1 MLWYFIQLALA
12 PIFPIFFKR
21 LQGKNLKRVRVKAP
35 VFIAMNHPNSFMDS
49 MGFTGLLFLPKTFY
63 MARGDAFK
71 NKIIAAIIQSI
82 GLVPIFRF
90 KDVGYES
97 AKQNVESFKT
107 VYKLLDEKSKIMV
120 FAEGL
125 SMQERRLIPLKKGT
139 AKMALSYLEQGG
151 RPDIQI
157 LPVGVTYSTP
167 SKFRGDAYYQ
177 VGEPIYVKDY
187 YEAYKQN
194 GPQTILKLTKV
205 IEDGLKPLTLSL
217 ANKEN
222 DVLIEQLQPILK
234 RQFIEEHHLNYNKLE
249 HQQQYWEFIVSK
261 LNEIT
266 AEKPQE
272 IIGFRKQVDDYTRQ
286 LHQLNLRDHLISLSV
301 KNKTLV
307 TVVNVFLL
315 IVGFPFYVV
324 GKTLNIIPYYFA
336 KRVADKKCKEIEFY
350 SAVNFGVGSIL
361 IIFLSPVE
369 LLLVGL
375 VFGNWKA
382 VLIYALLKS
391 VCGLIG
397 LHYSIFKKKMLG
409 AFSLRKIKNTAPTL
423 LKSLQHQRAQI
434 VNFINK

>member
-1 MLWYFIQLALA
+1 MLWYFLQLALA

-21 LQGKNLKRVRVKAP
+21 LQGENLKRARVKAP

-49 MGFTGLLFLPKTFY
+49 MGFTGVLFLPKTFY

-90 KDVGYES
+90 KDVGYEN

-107 VYKLLDEKSKIMV
+107 VYKLLDDKSKIMV

-151 RPDIQI
+151 RDDVQI

-187 YEAYKQN
+187 YEEYKQN
-194 GPQTILKLTKV
+194 APQTILKLTKV
-205 IEDGLKPLTLSL
+205 IEEGLKPLTLSL
-217 ANKEN
+217 INKEN
-222 DVLIEQLQPILK
+222 DILIEQLQPILK
-234 RQFIEEHHLNYNKLE
+234 KQYIEEHNLNYNKLE
-249 HQQQYWEFIVSK
+249 DQQQYWEFIVDK
-261 LNEIT
+261 LNKIT
-266 AEKPQE
+266 ADKPQE
-272 IIGFRKQVDDYTRQ
+272 IIEFRKQVDDYTKQ

-301 KNKTLV
+301 KNKTLLNVV
-307 TVVNVFLL
+307 TVFLL
-315 IVGFPFYVV
+315 VIGFPFYVV
-324 GKTLNIIPYYFA
+324 GKTLNFIPYHFA
-336 KRVADKKCKEIEFY
+336 KRAADKCKDIEFY
-350 SAVNFGVGSIL
+350 SAVNFGVGAIL
-361 IIFLSPVE
+361 LIFLFPVE
-369 LLLVGL
+369 FSLVA
-375 VFGNWKA
+375 FIFSSWKA
-382 VLIYALLKS
+382 AFIYALLRS
-391 VCGLIG
+391 ACGLIG

-409 AFSLRKIKNTAPTL
+409 AFSLRKIKNTNITL
-423 LKSLQHQRAQI
+423 LKSLQNQRTQI
-434 VNFINK
+434 VNFINE